1 MTLLEPPRPHEPPS
15 AASAARPALITPRM
29 WVIAAL
35 AGILAIF
42 TLVIPATDLFDV
54 PSVPAPSGLST
65 EGTVLAVVDEGDRD
79 AAVGGGRFQELA
91 VEVDGEEVAVR
102 HEWSPGGLGPQ
113 ALAPGE
119 DVVLGY
125 SEVEG
130 ERMYHVADHVRRV
143 PLLLLGLALAVVV
156 LAVGWVQGFW
166 SLVGMAASF
175 LVIIRYVVPGI
186 LSGAD
191 PVAVA
196 VSGSLVIMLVTLY
209 LAHGVSRKT
218 TIALGGTAAS
228 LLLTAVVSGFA
239 IEFARLS
246 GISGEDAV
254 TLQILSEGSIDATG
268 LLLAAIII
276 GSLGVLDDVTVAQ
289 TSSVFELRRANR
301 RLGAL
306 ELYRRAMNIGR
317 DHIAS
322 TVNTLVLA
330 YAGVSLPL
338 LIVLSTQ
345 AEPLEVLVNREFL
358 ATEIVRTV
366 VGSIGIVAA
375 VPITTA
381 LAAIV
386 AARTRPALPARQRGE
401 PGLDPPGTLR
411 DRKAP
416 GVAGAV
422 GGDGNGVPGAG
433 GQRLA
438 GDEDDRIPPA
448 EHGPA
453 E

>member
-1 MTLLEPPRPHEPPS
+1 MTLLEPRRAPGVASERPPR
-15 AASAARPALITPRM
+15 ASLIAPR
-29 WVIAAL
+29 VVLLAAL
-35 AGILAIF
+35 AGILLIF
-42 TLVIPATDLFDV
+42 TVLIPETDLFDV
-54 PSVPAPSGLST
+54 PSVPPPASLST
-65 EGTVLAVVDEGDRD
+65 EGRVLDILDEGDRD
-79 AAVGGGRFQELA
+79 PDLGGGRFQVVSA
-91 VEVDGEEVAVR
+91 DVDGEVVEIH
-102 HEWSPGGLGPQ
+102 HEWTPGGLGPQ
-113 ALAPGE
+113 ALEAGDE
-119 DVVLGY
+119 VVLGY
-125 SEVEG
+125 SDVGG
-130 ERMYHVADHVRRV
+130 ERTYYVADHVRRA
-143 PLLLLGLALAVVV
+143 PLLLLGLAFALVV

-166 SLVGMAASF
+166 SILGMAASF

-218 TIALGGTAAS
+218 TIALAGTAVS
-228 LLLTAVVSGFA
+228 LLLTAVISGFA

-246 GISGEDAV
+246 GVSGEDAV

-268 LLLAAIII
+268 LLLSAVII

-289 TSSVFELRRANR
+289 TSAVFELRRANR
-301 RLGAL
+301 RLGRVD
-306 ELYRRAMNIGR
+306 LYHRAMNIGR

-338 LIVLSTQ
+338 LIVLATQ
-345 AEPLEVLVNREFL
+345 SEPLTVLVNREFL

-381 LAAIV
+381 LAAV
-386 AARTRPALPARQRGE
+386 FAPQARPPLPARNRTD
-401 PGLDPPGTLR
+401 PGL
-411 DRKAP
+411 
-416 GVAGAV
+416 
-422 GGDGNGVPGAG
+422 GAG
-433 GQRLA
+433 GVLR
-438 GDEDDRIPPA
+438 DA
-448 EHGPA
+448 E
-453 E
+453 